1 MSSDMR
7 WRELKGKL
15 AQETPK
21 KPKNPEG
28 NQMKEILKI
37 KTDRKSYKTRKVKEM
52 PAVPPEQFVPCKCK
66 NKCSE
71 NFSMEPREKM
81 HAQNWSMQSYDQHR
95 QFKAD
100 TALPLTKKQLA
111 LPGESRKSWIWH
123 YYLTRELEDGIIER
137 VVVCK
142 NVYYNT
148 LQVKEKFVCV
158 AVSSATSWIV
168 KQDQRGKKAPANK
181 TKFQTERTN
190 RTKFLKQISSNLQM
204 VHDHLNMFQKVES
217 HYSRKDSK
225 KLYIADNYNFH
236 KLTIMKMYHL

>member
-158 AVSSATSWIV
+158 AVSSATS
-168 KQDQRGKKAPANK
+168 
-181 TKFQTERTN
+181 
-190 RTKFLKQISSNLQM
+190 
-204 VHDHLNMFQKVES
+204 
-217 HYSRKDSK
+217 
-225 KLYIADNYNFH
+225 
-236 KLTIMKMYHL
+236 